1 MTAPQPEKL
10 DYVDRFLI
18 GSTFTHANLESMTIN
33 GISVTDML
41 MHWDTK

>member
-10 DYVDRFLI
+10 DYVDRILND
-18 GSTFTHANLESMTIN
+18 SPPANLESMTIN
-33 GISVTDML
+33 GISVIDML